1 MTTILSRRQSTVRLF
16 DNCLTI
22 PADTNADTTADA
34 NADTHADKYT
44 NTQCVSHIQIYRY
57 NYRIEMCLTGETTS
71 HLTDNL
77 SQQSMN
83 CKIYHI
89 GEVCIVILTTLVSL
103 HTEIDQISEKVS
115 FADS

>member
-1 MTTILSRRQSTVRLF
+1 
-16 DNCLTI
+16 
-22 PADTNADTTADA
+22 
-34 NADTHADKYT
+34 
-44 NTQCVSHIQIYRY
+44 
-57 NYRIEMCLTGETTS
+57 MCLTGETTS

-115 FADS
+115 FADLNFKNPRERRQQTSSSSVCSFATDEIDGK